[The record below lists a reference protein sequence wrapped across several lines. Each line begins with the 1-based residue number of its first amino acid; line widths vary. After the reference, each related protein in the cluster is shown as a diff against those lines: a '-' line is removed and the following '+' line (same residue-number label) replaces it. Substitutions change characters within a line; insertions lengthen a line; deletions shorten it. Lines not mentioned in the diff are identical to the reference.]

1 MNNGGVNLNNLVRE
15 LEGRLI
21 NDALKQTGGNKQA
34 AARLLGLKR
43 TTFSAKL
50 RRCGVIAPASLDES
64 GKARRAGNPM
74 DEPIRPPQIMVVDD
88 DQDTVA
94 ILARHLEREG
104 FVPIEANSGAQCLK
118 LVHENEVDVILLD
131 LMMPEMDGFQVVK
144 ALRDDPVTA
153 EIPIIMI
160 TARDDLDA
168 RAEGMRL
175 GVSDFLA
182 KPVFRRQLA
191 SRVRAQLEVVATA
204 RNATDT
210 IDRLEA
216 ARKQSRAVSRL
227 AAVRALHR
235 SALRSSHPFDY
246 KLVPDDRSHD
256 HRFRDDKEKFAMNGE
271 TRKPQANVIAALAYL
286 VFFVSGVIFL
296 YLEPYNQDE
305 FIRFHARQSIGF
317 SLAWIGISHRVRG
330 FYRRACR
337 MASARCSVSFR
348 PWSTSRWRFTGS
360 S

>member
-1 MNNGGVNLNNLVRE
+1 
-15 LEGRLI
+15 
-21 NDALKQTGGNKQA
+21 
-34 AARLLGLKR
+34 
-43 TTFSAKL
+43 
-50 RRCGVIAPASLDES
+50 
-64 GKARRAGNPM
+64 M
-74 DEPIRPPQIMVVDD
+74 DEPNRPPQILVVDD
-88 DQDTVA
+88 DQDTIA

-118 LVHENEVDVILLD
+118 MVHENEVDVILLD

-216 ARKQSRAVSRL
+216 ARK
-227 AAVRALHR
+227 
-235 SALRSSHPFDY
+235 
-246 KLVPDDRSHD
+246 
-256 HRFRDDKEKFAMNGE
+256 N
-271 TRKPQANVIAALAYL
+271 
-286 VFFVSGVIFL
+286 
-296 YLEPYNQDE
+296 
-305 FIRFHARQSIGF
+305 HA
-317 SLAWIGISHRVRG
+317 
-330 FYRRACR
+330 
-337 MASARCSVSFR
+337 
-348 PWSTSRWRFTGS
+348 P
-360 S
+360 

>member
-1 MNNGGVNLNNLVRE
+1 
-15 LEGRLI
+15 
-21 NDALKQTGGNKQA
+21 
-34 AARLLGLKR
+34 
-43 TTFSAKL
+43 
-50 RRCGVIAPASLDES
+50 
-64 GKARRAGNPM
+64 M
-74 DEPIRPPQIMVVDD
+74 DEPNRPPQILVVDD
-88 DQDTVA
+88 DQDTIA

-144 ALRDDPVTA
+144 ALRDDPLTA

-210 IDRLEA
+210 MDRLEA
-216 ARKQSRAVSRL
+216 ARKNHVQ
-227 AAVRALHR
+227 
-235 SALRSSHPFDY
+235 
-246 KLVPDDRSHD
+246 
-256 HRFRDDKEKFAMNGE
+256 
-271 TRKPQANVIAALAYL
+271 
-286 VFFVSGVIFL
+286 
-296 YLEPYNQDE
+296 
-305 FIRFHARQSIGF
+305 
-317 SLAWIGISHRVRG
+317 
-330 FYRRACR
+330 
-337 MASARCSVSFR
+337 
-348 PWSTSRWRFTGS
+348 
-360 S
+360 